1 VQRYCLFDNLQI
13 FHRKNDNLYI
23 RFYKNNK

>member
-13 FHRKNDNLYI
+13 FHRK
-23 RFYKNNK
+23 K